1 MEEKLN
7 KLYNDC
13 IKELESIGLKITNND
28 KVGIIDITIAKRN
41 SKRYGCCRQEDPVET
56 DYHIKRYKND
66 FKIVYH
72 RFRKHHIEI
81 SKWVMDLDDVIIKNT
96 IIHEILHC
104 LPNCN
109 NHGKLF
115 QDYASYI
122 NQKLGYNITTLGNK
136 EADYRRS
143 NLNYEEDHRNYNY
156 KILCKECGAVIYRQR
171 LKKDLI
177 KKYRCSRCGGK
188 LELNH

>member
-56 DYHIKRYKND
+56 DYHIKRHKND

-115 QDYASYI
+115 QDYASHI

-136 EADYRRS
+136 EADYKRS

-156 KILCKECGAVIYRQR
+156 KIICKECGAVIYRQR